1 MRNLITGG
9 AGFIGSHLADYLL
22 KEGEEVVILD
32 DLSTGSFDNIKHL
45 VDNKRFRYY
54 IGKVED
60 GRLFEG
66 IVDSVDRIYHLA
78 AAVGVQLIVE
88 DPVRTI
94 ENNINSTQV
103 VLEHAVTYGKPVLV
117 ASTSEVYGRSDKLPF
132 SEESEVVYGPT
143 SRFRWSYAISKA
155 VDEFL
160 FLAYNRQKGLPG
172 VIVRLFNT
180 VGPRQ
185 TGRYGMVVPR
195 FVKQALTGEPI
206 TVYGSGE
213 QTRCFTHVLDVV
225 PALRNLMK
233 TKTAH
238 GLVVNIGNDEEITIN
253 ALAEKIQKRVNPK
266 VEIVRLP
273 YEKVLGK
280 NFEDMDARRPDLTRI
295 RQLIGYH
302 ATKTLDTIIEDV
314 YNYYREEWKP
324 EI

>member
-185 TGRYGMVVPR
+185 TGRYGMVIPR

-233 TKTAH
+233 TKKAQ

-253 ALAEKIQKRVNPK
+253 DLAEKIQKRVNPK